1 MDLKGLCS
9 GEDCGVYGVLDWEN
23 GGMLDTGLNSS
34 VGVWNGNG
42 AKNMNSRGLASKV
55 SVGNIAS
62 ISNWAGGRLCAI
74 LAKNPASFCLYPENV
89 NRVEP
94 KKKPDWLVG
103 RGNFERHDVQL
114 VPKQQL

>member
-9 GEDCGVYGVLDWEN
+9 GEDWEN

-94 KKKPDWLVG
+94 KKKTDWLVG

-114 VPKQQL
+114 LLRHQL